1 MRGSELSDSTTQ
13 AGNRSTSLRCEDGL
27 SVPRAPPA
35 PGSDEEAAVAD
46 GFAISEYPDVPTV
59 ISALDALIDQPIR
72 RLGRDALQRYL
83 DEHFENHCRSS
94 KAMTAEAADYIPG
107 GVQHNLAFNMP
118 FPLVITRASGA
129 HLYDLDGNEYLDFL
143 QAGGPTVLGSNP
155 PEVLDQVIELLRD
168 CGPSTGLFHEY
179 ELKLARLIAE
189 HMPAVQ
195 MFRML
200 GSGTEGCM
208 AAIRVARLATG
219 HRNVVK
225 MGGAYHGWSD
235 QLAYGLRIPGTR
247 HHEAHGV
254 PKHVFKHTQEFFPG
268 DLDALE
274 RTLRMNKVRGGT
286 AAVLIEPVGPESG
299 TRPLPR
305 DFNAGVREL
314 CDRYGALLVFDEV
327 VTGFRIG
334 LSGAQGYF
342 GVEPDLT
349 VFGKV
354 VAGGYPS
361 AGGLGGKRE
370 HMRYLSAGL
379 EAGSKKAL
387 VGGTMAAN
395 PLSAAA
401 GYFTIIE
408 IERQRAAERA
418 GELGDRLAA
427 GLRSAISRRG
437 LPFVAYNQGSIVH
450 LQTVGTLHFSIDF
463 NRIWEVPGKLKEIK
477 ARKVVMEEMGAAY
490 TAEGVVTLAGSRLY
504 TSAAHT
510 EATIDQAVAAFDRVF
525 ANVEGARA

>member
-1 MRGSELSDSTTQ
+1 MADSPAT
-13 AGNRSTSLRCEDGL
+13 AE
-27 SVPRAPPA
+27 RAVTAAPA
-35 PGSDEEAAVAD
+35 S
-46 GFAISEYPDVPTV
+46 AISQYPDVPAV
-59 ISALDALIDQPIR
+59 LADLDALISQPIR
-72 RLGRDALQRYL
+72 RLRPDALARYL
-83 DEHFENHCRSS
+83 DEHFEQRCQAS
-94 KAMTAEAADYIPG
+94 KAMTAEAAEYIPG
-107 GVQHNLAFNMP
+107 GVQHNLAFNLP
-118 FPLVITRASGA
+118 FPLVITRAQGA
-129 HLYDLDGNEYLDFL
+129 HLVDLDGNEYLDFL

-155 PEVLDQVIELLRD
+155 TEVLEQVIALLRD

-179 ELKLARLIAE
+179 ELKLARFIAG
-189 HMPAVQ
+189 HMPAVP

-219 HRNVVK
+219 HSNVVK

-254 PKHVFKHTQEFFPG
+254 PKHVFRHTQESFPG
-268 DLDALE
+268 DLAALE
-274 RTLRMNKVRGGT
+274 RTLRRNRARGGT
-286 AAVLIEPVGPESG
+286 AAVMIEPVGPESG
-299 TRPLPR
+299 TRPVPF

-327 VTGFRIG
+327 VTGFRLG
-334 LSGAQGYF
+334 MGGAQGYF

-370 HMRYLSAGL
+370 FMKFLSAGI

-395 PLSAAA
+395 PLSSAA
-401 GYFTIIE
+401 GYFTLVE
-408 IERQRAAERA
+408 MERTAAPQRAGAM
-418 GELGDRLAA
+418 GDRLTA
-427 GLRSAISRRG
+427 GLRESIARRG

-450 LQTVGTLHFSIDF
+450 LQTVGTMHFTVDF
-463 NRIWEVPGKLKEIK
+463 NRPWEIPGRLKEIK
-477 ARKVVMEEMGAAY
+477 ARKTVMEQMGAAY
-490 TAEGVVTLAGSRLY
+490 MAEGVVTLAGSRLY

-510 EATIDQAVAAFDRVF
+510 EATIDQAIAAFDRVF
-525 ANVEGARA
+525 ANIEGALP

>member
-1 MRGSELSDSTTQ
+1 MDDSAGTADGAGPTGGAGPTPASGTTGS
-13 AGNRSTSLRCEDGL
+13 AR
-27 SVPRAPPA
+27 PA
-35 PGSDEEAAVAD
+35 PAS
-46 GFAISEYPDVPTV
+46 AISQYPDVARV
-59 ISALDALIDQPIR
+59 ISDLDALISQPIR
-72 RLGRDALQRYL
+72 RLRRDALQGYL
-83 DEHFENHCRSS
+83 DEHFEKRCQSS
-94 KAMTAEAADYIPG
+94 KAMTAEAAEYIPG
-107 GVQHNLAFNMP
+107 GVQHNLAFNLP
-118 FPLVITRASGA
+118 FPLVITKATGA
-129 HLYDLDGNEYLDFL
+129 HLVDLDGNEYLDFL

-155 PEVLDQVIELLRD
+155 PEVLERVIALLRD

-179 ELKLARLIAE
+179 ELKLARFIAE
-189 HMPAVQ
+189 HMPAVP

-219 HRNVVK
+219 NRNVVK

-254 PKHVFKHTQEFFPG
+254 PKHVFKRTQEAFPG

-274 RTLRMNKVRGGT
+274 RTLRRNRARGGT
-286 AAVLIEPVGPESG
+286 AAVMLEPVGPESG
-299 TRPLPR
+299 TRPVPF

-327 VTGFRIG
+327 VTGFRMG
-334 LSGAQGYF
+334 MGGAQGYF
-342 GVEPDLT
+342 GVQPDLT

-370 HMRYLSAGL
+370 YMKFLSAGI

-395 PLSAAA
+395 PLSSAA
-401 GYFTIIE
+401 GYFTLVE
-408 IERQRAAERA
+408 MERTGAPQRAGAM
-418 GELGDRLAA
+418 GDRLTA
-427 GLRSAISRRG
+427 GLRAAIERRG

-450 LQTVGTLHFSIDF
+450 LQTVGTMHFTVDF
-463 NRIWEVPGKLKEIK
+463 NRPWEIPGKLKEIK
-477 ARKVVMEEMGAAY
+477 ARKTVMEEMGAAY

-525 ANVEGARA
+525 AQIEGVRP

>member
-1 MRGSELSDSTTQ
+1 M
-13 AGNRSTSLRCEDGL
+13 
-27 SVPRAPPA
+27 P
-35 PGSDEEAAVAD
+35 D
-46 GFAISEYPDVPTV
+46 GFAITEYPDVPAV
-59 ISALDALIDQPIR
+59 LADLDALIAQPIR
-72 RLGRDALQRYL
+72 RLRRDALQRYL
-83 DEHFENHCRSS
+83 DEHFEKRCQTS
-94 KAMTAEAADYIPG
+94 KATTAQAAEHIPG

-118 FPLVITRASGA
+118 FPLVITRASGC
-129 HLYDLDGNEYLDFL
+129 HLEDVDGNTYLDLL

-155 PEVLDQVIELLRD
+155 PEVLEQVIELLTE
-168 CGPSTGLFHEY
+168 CGPVTGLFHEY
-179 ELKLARLIAE
+179 ELKLARQIAE
-189 HMPAVQ
+189 HMPAVP

-219 HRNVVK
+219 KANVVK

-254 PKHVFKHTQEFFPG
+254 PKHVFARTQEFFPG

-274 RTLRMNKVRGGT
+274 RTLRRNRLRGGT
-286 AAVLIEPVGPESG
+286 AAVMIEPIGPESG
-299 TRPLPR
+299 TRPLPY

-314 CDRYGALLVFDEV
+314 CDQYGALLVFDEV
-327 VTGFRIG
+327 VTGFRVG

-370 HMRYLSAGL
+370 YMKYLAAGL

-387 VGGTMAAN
+387 VGGTLAAN
-395 PLSAAA
+395 PLSSAA
-401 GYFTIIE
+401 GYFTIVE
-408 IERQRAAERA
+408 LERQRACERA
-418 GELGDRLAA
+418 GAMGDRLTA
-427 GLRSAISRRG
+427 GLRESIARHG

-463 NRIWEVPGKLKEIK
+463 SRVWQVPGKLKEIK

-490 TAEGVVTLAGSRLY
+490 TAEGVICLAGSRLY

-510 EATIDQAVAAFDRVF
+510 EATIDEALGAFDRVL
-525 ANVEGARA
+525 AQVEGVRP